1 MRLTGRREA
10 GLLVAITLLAAVL
23 RLWHL
28 DQNLPLVYNI
38 DENARFVPDAATF
51 LTERLGFRE
60 LVNPPGMMGVLSLIY
75 HGWFGVQGLSPAE
88 GLAEHPTQA
97 FLIGR
102 LLAAGMGIAAVP
114 LLYVAGRRLVGRTAA
129 MTAAFLLAV
138 SFLAVAYSRLALAD
152 GPTVLFIVLGLLA
165 AQWILRDGR
174 WRGYVLAGLAV
185 GLAAGFKYNAGIVLL
200 APLAAGALRAWD
212 GHRRRTADAAA
223 TDPPHATGS
232 DDPDGTA
239 RPSATAGEPW
249 RVVLRRTVGLGAVA
263 LATFVVANPYL
274 VLDPGELWDAIAY
287 QQRWSTSGRYVGE
300 PMTDGL
306 RFYAWSIGWGV
317 GWATLVV
324 GTVGAALLAWRRW
337 RVAVLLLPMIVAYLI
352 VMGGTD
358 RFFARWVLPLVPV
371 LALTAGFAV
380 AEAARLA
387 GRIAGRRGSQAGG
400 TAAAG
405 AKAGRPGIA
414 AVVVAVVLAL
424 ALGDQSLRHSFH
436 HAATVGRDDT
446 RTTLRDWM
454 RTNIPAREGVVLES
468 MSPAAWM
475 PTMAGEH
482 QWYSLTRWSIYHTIP
497 AVRRADA
504 AKHPQLRR
512 NAGFSGWSRILFPE
526 LIDVFER
533 YGYCWVVTGSYQAGR
548 VARTPDLVPAAVR
561 FYRQLPQRARL
572 VAQIDPF
579 AASTGVREFED
590 LGASAPDPRSASGRR
605 VDGDRGPDARTGQA
619 FDPRTIGAGPEGGDG
634 YRGLGR
640 ATVGG
645 TTPSGPPGSDGR
657 RAWGPMEAPVRYQI
671 DRQATTYEQE
681 YERPGPM
688 VSVYRLTGGRC
699 AEPGIVPNA
708 PVN

>member
-1 MRLTGRREA
+1 VRLTGRRE
-10 GLLVAITLLAAVL
+10 VAVLAAVTLLAAVL

-75 HGWFGVQGLSPAE
+75 HVWFGVQGLSPAE
-88 GLAEHPTQA
+88 GLVEHPTQA

-102 LLAAGMGIAAVP
+102 LLAALMGIAAVP
-114 LLYVAGRRLVGRTAA
+114 LLYLAGRRLVGRTAA

-165 AQWILRDGR
+165 AGWILRDGR
-174 WRGYVLAGLAV
+174 WRGYVLAGVAV

-200 APLAAGALRAWD
+200 APLAAAALRAWD
-212 GHRRRTADAAA
+212 GRR
-223 TDPPHATGS
+223 GV
-232 DDPDGTA
+232 
-239 RPSATAGEPW
+239 TAGDPW
-249 RVVLRRTVGLGAVA
+249 RTVLRRTVGLGLVA

-306 RFYAWSIGWGV
+306 RFYTWSMGWGL
-317 GWATLVV
+317 GWAALAV
-324 GTVGAALLAWRRW
+324 GTLGAALLAWRRW
-337 RVAVLLLPMIVAYLI
+337 RVAALLLPMVVAYLV

-380 AEAARLA
+380 AEAARVAARLA
-387 GRIAGRRGSQAGG
+387 GGRG
-400 TAAAG
+400 TAP
-405 AKAGRPGIA
+405 GRPGIA
-414 AVVVAVVLAL
+414 AAVVAVALAL
-424 ALGDQSLRHSFH
+424 ALGDQSLRHAGH
-436 HAATVGRDDT
+436 HAVTVGREDT

-454 RTNIPAREGVVLES
+454 RANVPAREGVVLES

-475 PTMAGEH
+475 PTMAGGH

-497 AVRRADA
+497 EVRRADA

-561 FYRQLPQRARL
+561 FYRELPRRGRL

-579 AASTGVREFED
+579 AASAGVREFESV
-590 LGASAPDPRSASGRR
+590 GASTPDPRTASGGR
-605 VDGDRGPDARTGQA
+605 VHADPGPDARAGRRL
-619 FDPRTIGAGPEGGDG
+619 DPRTIGVGPEGGDG
-634 YRGLGR
+634 HRGLGR

-645 TTPSGPPGSDGR
+645 TTPSGPVGSDGR

-671 DRQATTYEQE
+671 DRQATTYETA

-699 AEPGIVPNA
+699 AESGVVPNA
-708 PVN
+708 PVD